1 DGKDVSAVAGAK
13 IAYLVAS
20 FFEGGLEVGVGGFV

>member
-1 DGKDVSAVAGAK
+1 GAK